1 MGIGASTHISV
12 VAGASNFG
20 ASYNFN
26 DIGVAEL
33 LIDAAGGH
41 VTTYSASMLDC
52 TVFSGCIV
60 GMLSF
65 GHLGDRF
72 GRRHAMAMALG
83 IAVLGSLMSGLS
95 AGEIEKSLIVW
106 RVVLGLGIGGVYPLS
121 AALAYEAAPD
131 AEDEVKDSAA
141 SSDGRNPELQVAR
154 ANFWQCISQTILYC
168 FALVLLAMPVSDAA
182 VWRLLLAAG
191 AAPFALAAGSLAAG
205 GLQSES
211 TDFRSAARTR
221 GTVVSADDF
230 RARVVAG
237 GHVCSLVPAS
247 ACWALYNF
255 VAFGFSVYAP
265 EILDAVL
272 GGLSLRQNLQL
283 NAAASLFT
291 VIGGFTSL
299 LLVRAHGSRLAVA
312 GGAAVMGVSSALVG
326 VACFDTCASTV
337 LVLSLMSFA
346 RFGCA
351 LRLIVRACVCGAVRC
366 GAVAVRRA
374 ALRCAVLCCAAL
386 RCCARL
392 CLPRDAVSPFGIAQV
407 SIARHSRVHA
417 AERALSGRYTRRLP
431 RRRRRRRQSRSRDR
445 HLHVSDHDCPNWR
458 WSGVPYRRRFLHT
471 AAVHLTRFCPAFY
484 KRRGGDR
491 KPWGAEHGFV
501 GPCQVITQ

>member
-1 MGIGASTHISV
+1 MGIGASTHIAV

-72 GRRHAMAMALG
+72 GRRHAMAMTLG

-121 AALAYEAAPD
+121 AALAYEAVPD

-141 SSDGRNPELQVAR
+141 SSDGRSPELQVAR
-154 ANFWQCISQTILYC
+154 ANFWQCISQTVLYC

-237 GHVCSLVPAS
+237 GHVCSLVAAS

-374 ALRCAVLCCAAL
+374 ALRCAALRMHLPLRCAAL
-386 RCCARL
+386 RCAALRCAAL
-392 CLPRDAVSPFGIAQV
+392 CCAVLRCAALLCMPLPSP
-407 SIARHSRVHA
+407 
-417 AERALSGRYTRRLP
+417 
-431 RRRRRRRQSRSRDR
+431 
-445 HLHVSDHDCPNWR
+445 
-458 WSGVPYRRRFLHT
+458 
-471 AAVHLTRFCPAFY
+471 
-484 KRRGGDR
+484 
-491 KPWGAEHGFV
+491 
-501 GPCQVITQ
+501 

>member
-168 FALVLLAMPVSDAA
+168 FALVLLAMPVSYAA

-374 ALRCAVLCCAAL
+374 ALCCAAL
-386 RCCARL
+386 RC
-392 CLPRDAVSPFGIAQV
+392 
-407 SIARHSRVHA
+407 
-417 AERALSGRYTRRLP
+417 
-431 RRRRRRRQSRSRDR
+431 
-445 HLHVSDHDCPNWR
+445 
-458 WSGVPYRRRFLHT
+458 
-471 AAVHLTRFCPAFY
+471 AAVHASAFPVTPCRPLVSRRFQLPGIPVFTLPNVLFPADIRAGCHGVAAAVG
-484 KRRGGDR
+484 KV
-491 KPWGAEHGFV
+491 GAAIGTYMFPIMIAQIGV
-501 GPCQVITQ
+501 GPVFLIAGGFCILLLFISLAFVPPSTSGEEVIANRGEQNTALLDRAK

>member
-237 GHVCSLVPAS
+237 GHVCSLVAAS

-374 ALRCAVLCCAAL
+374 ALCCAAL
-386 RCCARL
+386 RC
-392 CLPRDAVSPFGIAQV
+392 
-407 SIARHSRVHA
+407 
-417 AERALSGRYTRRLP
+417 
-431 RRRRRRRQSRSRDR
+431 
-445 HLHVSDHDCPNWR
+445 
-458 WSGVPYRRRFLHT
+458 
-471 AAVHLTRFCPAFY
+471 AAVHASAFPVTPCRPLVSRRFQLPGIPVFTLPNVLFPADIRAGCHGVAAAVG
-484 KRRGGDR
+484 KV
-491 KPWGAEHGFV
+491 GAAIGTYMFPIMIAQIGV
-501 GPCQVITQ
+501 GPVFLIAGGFCILLLFISLAFVPPSTSGEEVIANRGEQNTALLDRAK